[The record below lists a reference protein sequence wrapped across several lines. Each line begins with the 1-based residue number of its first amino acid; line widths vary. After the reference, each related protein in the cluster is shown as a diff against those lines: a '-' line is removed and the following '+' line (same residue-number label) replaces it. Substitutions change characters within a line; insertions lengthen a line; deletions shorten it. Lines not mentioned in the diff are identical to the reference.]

1 MEEKEREGRKMR
13 RSSGEPFSQA
23 SASDGD
29 ENFAGLF
36 GAAPVVSTNPLAAA
50 LSSRGGSEPLLNSG
64 TCLLVMAAGSG
75 GCGKSEGGG
84 GEEEEGFDTHST

>member
-50 LSSRGGSEPLLNSG
+50 LSSGDAES
-64 TCLLVMAAGSG
+64 LVMLSPGQ
-75 GCGKSEGGG
+75 
-84 GEEEEGFDTHST
+84 DTRFKILI